1 MLEMQRNL
9 QVVRRWWWLLLLAA
23 VIGGLAAYGLTKV
36 LVPQQYEGTA
46 IIALAP
52 PPQTATGLYVT
63 SLAASADAQ
72 LVPTQ
77 ATATVA
83 ARGVPGVT
91 PKELATHIQ
100 STASLE
106 GQLLYVYVRWHAP
119 LLADAL
125 ANDVARVFIQQ
136 ERTRLAQR
144 YTVIHRSLAAQEAHF
159 TSLASKAS
167 GSGQAADWLRA
178 QYADTAAK
186 IYQEDADAQTQA
198 ATQAQSLQVVQPA
211 TTVIPVGPRAP
222 LNALLGAVLAFLA
235 ALVFA
240 YMSTD
245 AYSDIDQTRPRP
257 VLSSVRD

>member
-1 MLEMQRNL
+1 MLEMQRNAEVL
-9 QVVRRWWWLLLLAA
+9 RRWWWLLVLGAI
-23 VIGGLAAYGLTKV
+23 IGGLVAYGLTKV
-36 LVPQQYEGTA
+36 LAHQQYEGTA

-52 PPQTATGLYVT
+52 PPQGTNGLYVT

-77 ATATVA
+77 ATAAVA

-91 PKELATHIQ
+91 PASLVKNIQ

-106 GQLLYVYVRWHAP
+106 GQLLFVNVRWPTP

-125 ANDVARVFIQQ
+125 TNDVARVFIQQ
-136 ERTRLAQR
+136 ERVRLSQR
-144 YTVIHRSLAAQEAHF
+144 YAVIHRGFASQEAHF
-159 TSLASKAS
+159 TALASKTSGTGSAAS
-167 GSGQAADWLRA
+167 WLRA

-198 ATQAQSLQVVQPA
+198 ATQAESLQLVQPA
-211 TTVIPVGPRAP
+211 TTVIAVGPRAP
-222 LNALLGAVLAFLA
+222 INALLGAVLGFLA

-240 YMSTD
+240 YVSTD
-245 AYSDIDQTRPRP
+245 SYGEINEVRRRPT
-257 VLSSVRD
+257 LSSVGE